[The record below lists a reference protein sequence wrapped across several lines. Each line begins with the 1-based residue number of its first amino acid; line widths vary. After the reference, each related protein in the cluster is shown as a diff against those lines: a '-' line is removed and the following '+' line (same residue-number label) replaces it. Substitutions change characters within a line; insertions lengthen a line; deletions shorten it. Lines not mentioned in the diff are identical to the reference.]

1 MLLNHVVIIGGGI
14 AGMVHARISADYAE
28 RVTILERD
36 QFSDTAEPRSGT
48 PQSQHVHFLL
58 ARGLLELDTL
68 FPGFRSV
75 LINDMG
81 APDVVIGL
89 DTHFRV
95 LGQWIPRVDA
105 GIHTVCASRPEIE
118 HVLRSFI
125 VKNPRIDILSRTE
138 AMGLQFDDNRV
149 TGVVT
154 RQRGMPADKRI
165 IDSNLVVD
173 ASGRRSNARDWLEQ
187 AGFPTPVTTRID
199 PSIGYA
205 SRWYQKEETAANN
218 WRVLYQFTNPPD
230 QRRGGVILE
239 HSKDRWLTSL
249 VGINSDY
256 PPTDEADFME
266 FARSLP
272 DPTIYNTLQNARP
285 ISGIVGYQNAPNEW
299 HHYERLG
306 HLPQGFLVTGDAL
319 CIVNPVYGQGM
330 TKAVLNAQLFG
341 EMLSSGQIDAKSFY
355 QKVARL
361 NQDIWDTAAL
371 GDLNYPNTTSTT
383 QQTVMESI
391 KRLYLTAVLRASTR
405 NMIVG
410 RAFNRVLNMIDPAST
425 LMMPDMVLRVLRAQR
440 ARPY

>member
-14 AGMVHARISADYAE
+14 AGMVHARIIVDYAE
-28 RVTILERD
+28 RITILERD

-58 ARGLLELDTL
+58 ARGLQELDAL
-68 FPGFRSV
+68 FPGFRSA
-75 LINDMG
+75 LTNDMG
-81 APDVVIGL
+81 APEVTIGL
-89 DTHFRV
+89 DTHFMI
-95 LGQWIPRVDA
+95 LGQWMPRLNA
-105 GIHTVCASRPEIE
+105 GIRTVCASRPEIE
-118 HVLRSFI
+118 HVLRGFI
-125 VKNPRIDILSRTE
+125 VKNPKIDIRSHAE
-138 AMGLQFDDNRV
+138 AIGLQFVDNRV
-149 TGVVT
+149 KAIVT
-154 RQRGMPADKRI
+154 RQRGLPADERVVAA
-165 IDSNLVVD
+165 DLVID
-173 ASGRRSNARDWLEQ
+173 ASGRRSKAREWLQQ
-187 AGFPTPVTTRID
+187 AGFPTPTTTRID

-205 SRWYQKEETAANN
+205 SRWYQKPMTATND

-239 HSKDRWLTSL
+239 HGQHRWLASL
-249 VGINSDY
+249 VGINGDY
-256 PPTDEADFME
+256 PLTDEVDFME

-272 DPTIYNTLQNARP
+272 DPTFYNTLQNAKP

-330 TKAVLNAQLFG
+330 TKAVLNAQLLG
-341 EMLSSGQIDAKSFY
+341 EMLASGQIEAKSFY

-361 NQDIWDTAAL
+361 NQDFWDTAAL
-371 GDLNYPNTTSTT
+371 GDLNYPNTTSTRKET
-383 QQTVMESI
+383 MMEVM

-405 NMIVG
+405 NVIVG

-425 LMMPDMVLRVLRAQR
+425 LMMPDMVMRVLLAQR
-440 ARPY
+440 TRPR